1 MIIIEGMDNT
11 GKSTLCNH
19 LSKKFDLR
27 VDVRSRPKDL
37 NDGFRMISRSVFNK
51 NPVIYDRHVLI
62 SEIVYGPLLRNKS
75 VFGNSNWDLLFL
87 MLKTHPLIIYCRPPK
102 RKVFRFGV
110 REQMDGVISQ
120 ATNLIRRYDWLMEI
134 IKPCVALGPRPIHI
148 YDYSNKES
156 LYEIELIVKRH
167 LKEGHSMNFYD
178 GVRRIEVEDDCSLED
193 TTTKI
198 T

>member
-19 LSKKFDLR
+19 LGKKFDLK
-27 VDVRSRPKDL
+27 VDIRSRPKNIDE
-37 NDGFRMISRSVFNK
+37 GFRMISRSVFNET
-51 NPVIYDRHVLI
+51 PTIYDRHVLI

-87 MLKTHPLIIYCRPPK
+87 LLKTHPLIIYCRPPK

-110 REQMDGVISQ
+110 REQMDGVVSQ

-134 IKPCVALGPRPIHI
+134 IKPSVAMGLRPLHTF
-148 YDYSNKES
+148 DYS
-156 LYEIELIVKRH
+156 
-167 LKEGHSMNFYD
+167 KEGSTEEVEIVIRRYLKHRHDFKFD
-178 GVRRIEVEDDCSLED
+178 DAIRRIEVKDDCNLEGE
-193 TTTKI
+193 K
-198 T
+198 